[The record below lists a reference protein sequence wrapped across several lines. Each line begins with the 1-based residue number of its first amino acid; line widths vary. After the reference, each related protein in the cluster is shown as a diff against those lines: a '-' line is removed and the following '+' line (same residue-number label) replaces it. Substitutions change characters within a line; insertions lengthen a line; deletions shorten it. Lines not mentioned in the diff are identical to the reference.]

1 MCCSTCSFEVAAMQ
15 GIRTEGKRS
24 VYLKMGDSMAQFS
37 AQPRLMTSVAFRVRL
52 GSFLKKSFRM
62 LMMAG
67 TLEEPPVTS
76 TEAMSSRLIF
86 ASSSAYK
93 QKVRKAK
100 HSEQEVDHALSWPPP
115 VGVFDKASPAGALIA
130 LPGALH
136 RCLLRMILAD
146 VLESLLNSHG

>member
-1 MCCSTCSFEVAAMQ
+1 MQ
-15 GIRTEGKRS
+15 GIKTEERS
-24 VYLKMGDSMAQFS
+24 AVYLKMGDSMAQFS

-86 ASSSAYK
+86 ASSSACK
-93 QKVRKAK
+93 ITP
-100 HSEQEVDHALSWPPP
+100 EVLSIMCTPM
-115 VGVFDKASPAGALIA
+115 VNMIVIAVAGVF
-130 LPGALH
+130 
-136 RCLLRMILAD
+136 LLK
-146 VLESLLNSHG
+146 LLSAYQ